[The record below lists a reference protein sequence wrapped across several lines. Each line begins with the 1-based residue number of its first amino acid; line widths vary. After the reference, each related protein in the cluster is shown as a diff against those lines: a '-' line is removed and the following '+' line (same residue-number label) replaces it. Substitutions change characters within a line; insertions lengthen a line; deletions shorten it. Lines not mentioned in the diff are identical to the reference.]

1 MANKWIQAGYLP
13 AIPLP
18 EEDETPVENQTQL
31 LELLEEYLLKMF
43 QEEIDPEV
51 SEEEN
56 LEELTDTARIML
68 QTLQSN
74 GLANWSDPKEI
85 ALEAMGKKKGA
96 IWEMLEDEALQNKIM
111 MWLTW
116 KDETFP
122 LNPKTWDEAEEYIRT
137 DPTSWAETIAQ
148 EW

>member
-13 AIPLP
+13 AIALP

-43 QEEIDPEV
+43 QEEIDPQA

-74 GLANWSDPKEI
+74 GLANWSDPEEI